1 MNLKAYFFPSDHF
14 LIGILTVLVNFWT
27 ATYLF
32 CRSQNKR
39 ITFRR
44 SIGLVVSSIVL
55 AGACGL
61 LHPYSL
67 QYEQMLSFAVT
78 TLSLALSS
86 GEKQLTRETGIAF
99 IACGFATFFRIFSR
113 LTLLTV
119 TFLTSVQLEDI
130 WRVLIVNTLIVIQA
144 MAMMRIKRF
153 RHGFQFF
160 QQEKNLGLGLF
171 FSGLIFMMSS
181 VDFARGYVPDLIVS
195 ALVFGISIS
204 GFGMYVWVRT
214 SITEYYK
221 TRQRDKSDSILTS
234 ELESLRASNAV
245 LAKLVHRDNHIM
257 HSLFYAID
265 RRDSCSEEEKKELM
279 HQLRT
284 MVAERSKQ
292 IADDMLSE
300 KPLPTT
306 GNAVIDGAISS
317 MQGQAAAERIDFHLR
332 VTTDLS
338 RHIPGTV
345 SQTDL
350 QVLLCDHLK
359 DAIIAVR
366 TRGEPNGS
374 ILLNIGERGGI
385 LSVTIF
391 DSGVAFTPQT
401 MARLGRERTT
411 THADNG
417 GNGIGFMTTFETLH
431 RYGASLMITE
441 LSDAPFTK
449 SVGFF
454 FDGRNEYIIS
464 SPRAEELRE
473 QIDRDDATI
482 ISPICSSDL

>member
-181 VDFARGYVPDLIVS
+181 VDFARDVLHVLG
-195 ALVFGISIS
+195 
-204 GFGMYVWVRT
+204 
-214 SITEYYK
+214 
-221 TRQRDKSDSILTS
+221 
-234 ELESLRASNAV
+234 LRHV
-245 LAKLVHRDNHIM
+245 
-257 HSLFYAID
+257 
-265 RRDSCSEEEKKELM
+265 
-279 HQLRT
+279 
-284 MVAERSKQ
+284 
-292 IADDMLSE
+292 
-300 KPLPTT
+300 
-306 GNAVIDGAISS
+306 
-317 MQGQAAAERIDFHLR
+317 
-332 VTTDLS
+332 
-338 RHIPGTV
+338 
-345 SQTDL
+345 
-350 QVLLCDHLK
+350 
-359 DAIIAVR
+359 
-366 TRGEPNGS
+366 
-374 ILLNIGERGGI
+374 
-385 LSVTIF
+385 
-391 DSGVAFTPQT
+391 
-401 MARLGRERTT
+401 RLG
-411 THADNG
+411 AD
-417 GNGIGFMTTFETLH
+417 EHH
-431 RYGASLMITE
+431 RILQ
-441 LSDAPFTK
+441 DK
-449 SVGFF
+449 
-454 FDGRNEYIIS
+454 
-464 SPRAEELRE
+464 AEG
-473 QIDRDDATI
+473 
-482 ISPICSSDL
+482 